1 MRRRHDV
8 LRRRPALD
16 ALLATLETTDRLVL
30 LGDTVELATRRPRQ
44 AMPAAEPVLRA
55 IGERLGTGREVI
67 VVPGNHDL
75 ALVRPWVRS
84 HGRRLTADSPVPLDA
99 TPLLEQLTRWLAPAS
114 VHVHY
119 PGVWLAD
126 RVWATHGHYL
136 DRHLLPESAYGIA
149 RGLLGRLPSDGA
161 APADYEQY
169 RRPSVTWV
177 EGTVGRVL
185 PGRL

>member
-16 ALLATLETTDRLVL
+16 ALLAALDETDRLVL
-30 LGDTVELATRRPRQ
+30 LGDTVELVSRRPRQ

-55 IGERLGTGREVI
+55 IGDRLGADREGI

-75 ALVRPWVRS
+75 ALVRPWIRTNA
-84 HGRRLTADSPVPLDA
+84 RRLTADTVVPNDA
-99 TPLLEQLTRWLAPAS
+99 TPLLAQLTRWLAPAS
-114 VHVHY
+114 VRVHY

-136 DRHLLPESAYGIA
+136 DRHLLPESAYGMA
-149 RGLLGRLPSDGA
+149 RGALGRLPSDGA
-161 APADYEQY
+161 VPADYEQY
-169 RRPSVTWV
+169 RRPSVTWL
-177 EGTVGRVL
+177 EGAAGRIL
-185 PGRL
+185 PG